1 MSTPFYRRV
10 AVERTNMAQN
20 NYAKIPFDPRKPQ
33 SLEYFE
39 KEGPV
44 RRHPEFHSKLID
56 NFEGRKTVYSLV
68 A

>member
-1 MSTPFYRRV
+1 
-10 AVERTNMAQN
+10 MAQN